1 MVKDEKF
8 RIKTNI
14 RLTCRAKFTKGNFKS
29 VGSLTFDRSYPVD
42 DRSVING
49 WGLFPGEQSHCDT
62 TNYVKVSFLIH
73 HFVVQRRVYAR
84 NFFER
89 IMFRIFS

>member
-49 WGLFPGEQSHCDT
+49 WGYFLENSHIVIQRITLKCHFLYTTSLFKDG
-62 TNYVKVSFLIH
+62 K
-73 HFVVQRRVYAR
+73 YAR

-89 IMFRIFS
+89 IMFCIFS